1 MDEDPFLLCLGRI
14 SLFLVLSVLV
24 VLVLVSALDEDAV
37 TMLFLVMVILH
48 AADEASELALVLTS
62 ALSGMARRLKRTAVD
77 SIPCSI
83 RQTRTAERRERFLLF
98 ARVGIP
104 PVASN
109 WNRVFRLVA
118 ERD

>member
-24 VLVLVSALDEDAV
+24 VLVLLSALDEDAV
-37 TMLFLVMVILH
+37 TMLFLVMV
-48 AADEASELALVLTS
+48 
-62 ALSGMARRLKRTAVD
+62 RRLKRTAVD

-83 RQTRTAERRERFLLF
+83 RQTRTAERRERLLLF

-104 PVASN
+104 LVASN
-109 WNRVFRLVA
+109 WNTVFRLVA